1 MKNNDPRY
9 AKACEKAVKMRTAEV
24 PAKWA
29 DVLKAT
35 GLSHSQAEFAV
46 LRVTEKRRMPAT
58 TENAKKLRA
67 EGFSWGHISV
77 ILDTTEGAARRL
89 FTEAS
94 GNESQGLRV
103 GKGGRFY
110 RREQLLYDGELK
122 PVGTTIPKGEKPDAV
137 KHAAAQRLL
146 KLVKADPEAARR
158 IAVRYG
164 VSLPE
169 GKLTPA
175 QITSLILKQERKVTA
190 TKKATRAKKAVKAQA

>member
-1 MKNNDPRY
+1 MKSNDPRY
-9 AKACEKAVKMRTAEV
+9 VKACEKAVKMRTAEV
-24 PAKWA
+24 PAKWSE
-29 DVLKAT
+29 VLKAT

-58 TENAKKLRA
+58 AENAKKLRS
-67 EGFSWGHISV
+67 EGFSWGHIAV
-77 ILDTTEGAARRL
+77 ILDLNEGAARRL

-94 GNESQGLRV
+94 GNESQGQRI
-103 GKGGRFY
+103 GRGGRFY

-122 PVGTTIPKGEKPDAV
+122 PTGTTIPKGEKPNAV
-137 KHAAAQRLL
+137 NHAAAQRLL

-158 IAVRYG
+158 IATRYG

-175 QITSLILKQERKVTA
+175 QITSLILKQERKVAA
-190 TKKATRAKKAVKAQA
+190 TKKATRAKKAVKATA